1 MTSTP
6 LQVELDDDNAVATVI
21 ITGTAAGN
29 ALGGAAFDALVTT
42 LGALTAD
49 GRVGAIVLRG
59 TGDTFSVGLDLRW
72 YLPAY
77 RRLVRAGDEGAA
89 ARRALHEQT
98 VTLQRAV
105 TAVEECPVPVVAA
118 IAGQCVGA
126 ALELVTACDLR
137 VASADAVF
145 TAAEVD
151 IGVVADLGL
160 LQRLPRIIGAGATA
174 DLALTGR
181 AVDAS
186 EAFRLGLVS
195 RVAANPA
202 SLYIIAAALAARIA
216 GAERHVTAG
225 IKQVLRASRD
235 LSVEQGLALSAVWS
249 AAFLPSTGFTDRL
262 RDRMGGGWPVV
273 TTAGRSLP

>member
-6 LQVELDDDNAVATVI
+6 LHVDLDGAVATVT

-29 ALGGAAFDALVTT
+29 ALGGAAFGAIPAT
-42 LGALTAD
+42 LDSLAAD
-49 GRVGAIVLRG
+49 DRVGAIVLRG
-59 TGDTFSVGLDLRW
+59 AGDTFSVGLDLRW

-77 RRLVRAGDEGAA
+77 RRVERSGDERAA
-89 ARRALHEQT
+89 ARRALHRQT
-98 VTLQRAV
+98 RTLQRAV

-118 IAGQCVGA
+118 VAGQCVGA

-137 VASADAVF
+137 IASADAVF
-145 TAAEVD
+145 IAAEVD

-160 LQRLPRIIGAGATA
+160 LQRLPRIVGAGATA

-181 AVDAS
+181 EVDAA
-186 EAFRLGLVS
+186 EALRLGLVS
-195 RVAANPA
+195 RVADEPA
-202 SLYIIAAALAARIA
+202 VLYPLAAATAARIA
-216 GAERHVTAG
+216 RAERHVTAG

-249 AAFLPSTGFTDRL
+249 AAFLPSTGFADRL
-262 RDRMGGGWPVV
+262 RDRMA
-273 TTAGRSLP
+273 TTAERSAP

>member
-1 MTSTP
+1 MTSTS
-6 LQVELDDDNAVATVI
+6 LHVDFDEAVATVT

-29 ALGGAAFDALVTT
+29 ALGGAAFDAIPAT
-42 LGALTAD
+42 LDTLTAD
-49 GRVGAIVLRG
+49 ERVGAIVMRG
-59 TGDTFSVGLDLRW
+59 AGDTFSVGLDLRW

-77 RRLVRAGDEGAA
+77 RRVERAGDDRAA
-89 ARRALHEQT
+89 GRRALHEQT

-105 TAVEECPVPVVAA
+105 TAIEECPLPVVVAV
-118 IAGQCVGA
+118 AGQCVGA

-160 LQRLPRIIGAGATA
+160 LQRLPRIVGAGATA

-181 AVDAS
+181 EVDAA
-186 EAFRLGLVS
+186 EALQLGLVS
-195 RVAANPA
+195 RVAVDPA
-202 SLYIIAAALAARIA
+202 ALYVVAAELAARIA
-216 GAERHVTAG
+216 SAERHVTAG

-249 AAFLPSTGFTDRL
+249 AAFLPSTGFADRL
-262 RDRMGGGWPVV
+262 CDRMAGGRPMA
-273 TTAGRSLP
+273 TIAERSLP